1 MPFVKLLLTIALLA
15 APTAACSKPEND
27 AAYSRL
33 FALGVKR
40 DCLSARSQAPD
51 AAAAHHL
58 ERLCDCSE
66 RNIVAAGLSPDDG
79 EDVRGKKIQTALMAC
94 EKELGG
100 VADVEDYKAT
110 GLKPPVNSSAR

>member
-1 MPFVKLLLTIALLA
+1 MPFVKLLLAIALLA
-15 APTAACSKPEND
+15 APTTACSKPEND

-51 AAAAHHL
+51 AAFAHHL

-66 RNIVAAGLSPDDG
+66 RNIVAAGLSPDEG
-79 EDVRGKKIQTALMAC
+79 EDLRGKKVQAALMAC
-94 EKELGG
+94 ERQLGG
-100 VADVEDYKAT
+100 VADAEDYKAT
-110 GLKPPVNSSAR
+110 GIKPPENRSPH